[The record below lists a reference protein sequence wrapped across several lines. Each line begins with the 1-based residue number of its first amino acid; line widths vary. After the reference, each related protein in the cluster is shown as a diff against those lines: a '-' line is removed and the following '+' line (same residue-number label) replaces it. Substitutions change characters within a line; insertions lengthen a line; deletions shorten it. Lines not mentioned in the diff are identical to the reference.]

1 MRAKPLRI
9 AVLGS
14 CQASGF
20 ASCLKQ
26 VVPDAEIVAF
36 TVTMRKSAEIPEIA
50 RRLAGFDL
58 VFTQP
63 LQQTFFG
70 PLRTDELKQTIP
82 SLCLYPHIAFSGF
95 HPDIRAFGHRGKPVP
110 SPTWNLHSG
119 IVLAAFA
126 DRIPEKRVPDLF
138 NAYIFALLGYF
149 DEYERARQFV
159 IGKAKEVGYELEPHI
174 VEWRKRG
181 VFMHIVNHPKIE
193 VLAQLAQLGAKQAGL
208 SGALAPPEGV
218 PDRLARCQTWP
229 VYPELARRLGV
240 PGSLTFTGRKDV
252 LFGRKATRTMEIDQV
267 VAESYKSYAE
277 LPDTAFRQPH
287 IQRTVALL
295 RAA

>member
-1 MRAKPLRI
+1 M
-9 AVLGS
+9 
-14 CQASGF
+14 
-20 ASCLKQ
+20 
-26 VVPDAEIVAF
+26 
-36 TVTMRKSAEIPEIA
+36 
-50 RRLAGFDL
+50 
-58 VFTQP
+58 
-63 LQQTFFG
+63 
-70 PLRTDELKQTIP
+70 
-82 SLCLYPHIAFSGF
+82 
-95 HPDIRAFGHRGKPVP
+95 
-110 SPTWNLHSG
+110 
-119 IVLAAFA
+119 
-126 DRIPEKRVPDLF
+126 PDLF

-267 VAESYKSYAE
+267 VAESYKSMLSCPTRRSSNPTSKE
-277 LPDTAFRQPH
+277 LSRCFGRHKHEGEACRNF
-287 IQRTVALL
+287 AS
-295 RAA
+295 A